1 MIEIHIFE
9 ADTNTGTWTTYF
21 LPVVTCPGV
30 FPLLLTLL
38 WSGQT
43 KLAAVLSP
51 ILGLGA
57 GIGVWLGLSRAWYGA
72 ITVETT
78 GQQMPSLWGS
88 IIALFSPLLFSV
100 IISLVRPN
108 KFDWNLFLEIDLIK
122 DETTDDTNSSLSP
135 GGVDLP
141 QAKSWDHGGESYK
154 APHLAGALDLGTK
167 SNRESGPPS
176 ADTPSGEIIH
186 PFDAGTLR
194 HMKKWKKIAG
204 WLLVFNV
211 VVTILLWPMPL
222 YRDYIFGKE
231 LFSGWVA
238 VSILWQFFAVL
249 AVVIYP
255 IWDGRTAIG
264 STVKGIIGDVK
275 KFGRRGARS

>member
-1 MIEIHIFE
+1 VFE
-9 ADTNTGTWTTYF
+9 ANANIGTWTTYF

-57 GIGVWLGLSRAWYGA
+57 GIGVWLGLSKAWYGA

-100 IISLVRPN
+100 IISLVRPSE
-108 KFDWNLFLEIDLIK
+108 FDWNVFLEIDLIK
-122 DETTDDTNSSLSP
+122 DETADDTISSLSP
-135 GGVDLP
+135 GGVDLSQTKP
-141 QAKSWDHGGESYK
+141 WDHGEESYK
-154 APHLAGALDLGTK
+154 TPSVAGNLGLATRSD
-167 SNRESGPPS
+167 RESSPPS
-176 ADTPSGEIIH
+176 ANTPSDEIIH
-186 PFDAGTLR
+186 PFDASTLR
-194 HMKKWKKIAG
+194 HMGKWKRIAG

-238 VSILWQFFAVL
+238 VSILWQSFAVL

-255 IWDGRTAIG
+255 VWDGRTAIG
-264 STVKGIIGDVK
+264 GTVKCVIGDVK

>member
-1 MIEIHIFE
+1 MIG
-9 ADTNTGTWTTYF
+9 AKSDTGTWTTYF

-57 GIGVWLGLSRAWYGA
+57 GTSVWLGLSRAWYGA

-100 IISLVRPN
+100 VISLARPN

-122 DETTDDTNSSLSP
+122 DESTDDSTSSHPPVGIDSP
-135 GGVDLP
+135 
-141 QAKSWDHGGESYK
+141 QTKAWDNQEDRYK
-154 APHLAGALDLGTK
+154 TSDVAGALDLGIK
-167 SNRESGPPS
+167 SDREAGPQSANATSSGD
-176 ADTPSGEIIH
+176 AIH
-186 PFDAGTLR
+186 PFDASTLR
-194 HMKKWKKIAG
+194 HMGKWKRIAG
-204 WLLVFNV
+204 WLLVVNV
-211 VVTILLWPMPL
+211 VVTILLWPLPL
-222 YRDYIFGKE
+222 YRDYIFGKQ

-238 VSILWQFFAVL
+238 VSIVWQFLAVL

-255 IWDGRTAIG
+255 VWDGRSAIG
-264 STVKGIIGDVK
+264 ATVKGIIGDLK
-275 KFGRRGARS
+275 KLGGRGTRQ